1 MEAILD
7 LFATNKPGL
16 VKSIN
21 NGPGISYDHDIII
34 IDSDVRTRTTKKSPR
49 KIYKWTKEDW
59 DNIKAD
65 TSAFADRYQ
74 EESRENNIEEN
85 HKLIEDHLKGMLDK
99 HVPSKLSSTRID
111 LPSLKPDLKRKCR
124 RNQRLH
130 NKAKKSGKDNTR
142 STTKALRKASR
153 TALK

>member
-34 IDSDVRTRTTKKSPR
+34 IDSDVRARTTKKSPH
-49 KIYKWTKEDW
+49 KIYKWAKADW

-74 EESRENNIEEN
+74 
-85 HKLIEDHLKGMLDK
+85 G
-99 HVPSKLSSTRID
+99 
-111 LPSLKPDLKRKCR
+111 
-124 RNQRLH
+124 
-130 NKAKKSGKDNTR
+130 
-142 STTKALRKASR
+142 TKALRRPQELQWNKLDGGINEILQTGLEEGNSKTFWKYVR
-153 TALK
+153 S